1 MVWTADGLN
10 ENELLRHA
18 AAAESVSAH
27 PLAAAVVRAAAERGL
42 PVPAPE
48 EYEELAGLGVVARTQ
63 GHEVL
68 VGSRQL
74 LSERGVP
81 TGAEVPPQAR
91 VAVDGALRG
100 ALVVADVLRP
110 DAARAVSELKR
121 LGLEVVLLS
130 GDRREIAEQVG
141 KEVGADRVLAEVLP
155 QGKVSEVRRLQEE
168 GRVVA
173 MVGDGINDAPALAQ
187 ADLGI
192 AIGSGTAAA
201 LEAADINLLSTDL
214 MAVPRSVSL
223 SRKTLRTI
231 YQNLFWAFFYNVLLI
246 PAAVFGLLQP
256 VMAAAAM
263 ALSSLFVVG
272 NALRLQRWQPRN

>member
-1 MVWTADGLN
+1 MNTIVLDKTGTLTEGRPEVTMVWTADGLN
-10 ENELLRHA
+10 ENEQLRHA

-27 PLAAAVVRAAAERGL
+27 PLAAAVVSRRREG
-42 PVPAPE
+42 PARTLPE

-91 VAVDGALRG
+91 VFVAVDGALRG

-155 QGKVSEVRRLQEE
+155 QGKVRSAPPGR

-187 ADLGI
+187 ATW
-192 AIGSGTAAA
+192 ASPSAVAP
-201 LEAADINLLSTDL
+201 LLPWRQPTSTCC
-214 MAVPRSVSL
+214 PPTS
-223 SRKTLRTI
+223 
-231 YQNLFWAFFYNVLLI
+231 WPC
-246 PAAVFGLLQP
+246 PA
-256 VMAAAAM
+256 
-263 ALSSLFVVG
+263 
-272 NALRLQRWQPRN
+272 R